1 MDNFRERNGIKPS
14 LSNEREK
21 KNWSTTIKI
30 EIEN

>member
-21 KNWSTTIKI
+21 KKLINNYK
-30 EIEN
+30 N